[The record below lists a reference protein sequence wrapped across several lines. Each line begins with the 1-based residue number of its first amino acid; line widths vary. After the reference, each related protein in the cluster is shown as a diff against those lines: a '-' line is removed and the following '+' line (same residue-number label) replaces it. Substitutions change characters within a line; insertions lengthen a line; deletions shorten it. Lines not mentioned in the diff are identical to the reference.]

1 MADDQVPK
9 FLKCMWS
16 NSVCVNMNIRLLKL
30 GRKVLSWQLYETIPA
45 KLQGEQR
52 FPNMEATME
61 KHHLQAPT
69 VLTL

>member
-9 FLKCMWS
+9 FLKCMW
-16 NSVCVNMNIRLLKL
+16 NISVWVNMNIKLLKL
-30 GRKVLSWQLYETIPA
+30 YRKVLSWQLYKTIPA
-45 KLQGEQR
+45 RLQQQ
-52 FPNMEATME
+52 FPNMGATME